1 MRHKVRVGVAEPQK
15 LHLQHFTSQRNKIQ
29 YPFALH
35 IMPYADD
42 HGLIRRQAVL
52 FPQDGPAGGV
62 GGKKPGIH
70 AVGKR
75 HDGRAQTVTCQ
86 FFG

>member
-15 LHLQHFTSQRNKIQ
+15 LHLRHFTSQRNKIQ

-62 GGKKPGIH
+62 GGKKTGIH